1 MPEVG
6 GELMQESE
14 AEAAFK
20 ELLQEFQTIAEDE
33 KAEALEDLQEAAEAI
48 EDDERRQE
56 ALAQVEQ
63 LKQSL

>member
-1 MPEVG
+1 
-6 GELMQESE
+6 MQESE

-20 ELLQEFQTIAEDE
+20 ELLQEYQSVSEGE
-33 KAEALEDLQEAAEAI
+33 KTEALEDLQEAAETI